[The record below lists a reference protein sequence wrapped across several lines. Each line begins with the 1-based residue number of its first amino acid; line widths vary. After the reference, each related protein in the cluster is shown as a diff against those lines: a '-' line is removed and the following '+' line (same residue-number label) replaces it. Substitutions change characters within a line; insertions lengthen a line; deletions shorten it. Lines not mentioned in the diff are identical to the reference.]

1 MPKQYMGRDF
11 MDVKIL
17 YNESMKTRDGVTLYA
32 DVYRPNNDIPY
43 PAIVCRTP
51 YLKDADGLHTGYFKL
66 LRMASSGYN
75 IVVQDCRGTGYSE
88 GICDPAGHQ
97 DEDGYDCIEWVA
109 QMPWCDGNVATFG
122 ASYNGFSQL
131 ALARAN
137 PPHLRAIN
145 PFMTSWTKFP
155 AIFDFGVFS
164 PVLFGWITSRA
175 EDREKYYPGQY
186 GPEAIRKMQYYED
199 HLMEQVSYLP
209 MKDMPA
215 VHIDGVPELE
225 FQTEL
230 LNGIDDPAYLS
241 SLGRVEGFEQ
251 TTVPTLNLTGWHD
264 FLRDKTIYNYTQF
277 RLRGG
282 SQLCREGSRLI
293 VGPWVHSDNLDRFIE
308 GVDFGREASGDAF
321 RIPEKVMGWYDHWLK
336 GMPSELVD
344 GKPVS
349 LFIMGENK
357 WRMADDWP
365 LPETKYTPYY
375 LHSDGHANTLMGDG
389 ILTETLPG
397 AEPADR
403 YDYDPM
409 NACPSAT
416 DEPMRLQMQDMRP
429 LQKRQDVLVYTAPA
443 FTEKVTL
450 IGPITAE
457 LYVSTSA
464 RDTDF
469 VARVG
474 VVRRDG
480 SVYRLGAMLKRCRYR
495 NGETP
500 EPMVPDEIYKL
511 TILAGNTG
519 IVLQPGEAIRLD
531 ITSSLFPDADRNMNT
546 FGRIGY
552 ESEGIVAHQ
561 TILHDTDHPSALILP
576 VIPEA

>member
-1 MPKQYMGRDF
+1 
-11 MDVKIL
+11 
-17 YNESMKTRDGVTLYA
+17 
-32 DVYRPNNDIPY
+32 
-43 PAIVCRTP
+43 
-51 YLKDADGLHTGYFKL
+51 
-66 LRMASSGYN
+66 
-75 IVVQDCRGTGYSE
+75 
-88 GICDPAGHQ
+88 
-97 DEDGYDCIEWVA
+97 
-109 QMPWCDGNVATFG
+109 
-122 ASYNGFSQL
+122 
-131 ALARAN
+131 
-137 PPHLRAIN
+137 
-145 PFMTSWTKFP
+145 
-155 AIFDFGVFS
+155 
-164 PVLFGWITSRA
+164 
-175 EDREKYYPGQY
+175 
-186 GPEAIRKMQYYED
+186 
-199 HLMEQVSYLP
+199 
-209 MKDMPA
+209 
-215 VHIDGVPELE
+215 
-225 FQTEL
+225 
-230 LNGIDDPAYLS
+230 
-241 SLGRVEGFEQ
+241 
-251 TTVPTLNLTGWHD
+251 
-264 FLRDKTIYNYTQF
+264 
-277 RLRGG
+277 
-282 SQLCREGSRLI
+282 
-293 VGPWVHSDNLDRFIE
+293 
-308 GVDFGREASGDAF
+308 
-321 RIPEKVMGWYDHWLK
+321 MGWYDHWLK

-389 ILTETLPG
+389 ILTETCPG
-397 AEPADR
+397 TEPADH

-480 SVYRLGAMLKRCRYR
+480 SVYRLGATLKRCRYR

-500 EPMVPDEIYKL
+500 EPMVPGEIYKL

-561 TILHDTDHPSALILP
+561 TILHDADHPSALILP